1 MKTLY
6 AGLKSTGSGPAGC
19 DAGGEGGGAAALS
32 PQGKLLLPLLSKFVG
47 TLQGLM
53 KDQAKLVIASNG
65 SGCWD
70 LGHRMYLE
78 LTSASC
84 PPARRS

>member
-1 MKTLY
+1 MLV
-6 AGLKSTGSGPAGC
+6 
-19 DAGGEGGGAAALS
+19 EGRGAAALS

-84 PPARRS
+84 PQQEEAEFCRHKPWLFEEHASL